1 MKRSITLILL
11 LGLSLLI
18 LAACGRQGN
27 KDRMNAQNQRND
39 SSARA
44 GVNMNDPAKN
54 VERVPVEVMPVL
66 RGDIAKYLLISSNLE
81 TEVMADVYSR
91 IQGIVEKIYKEEGQ
105 YVEKGEVMLE
115 LEAREYELSEQKARV
130 EYEQQKRNFDRLK
143 AMFEKNLLSQEEF
156 EKARYALEATE
167 IAWKQA
173 KLQLDF
179 TKVRSPITGR
189 VGQRLTKI
197 GERIQPTDKLF
208 SVVDNSQV
216 IAVVYVPEKN
226 MREVKIGQRAYITSD
241 HFAGQRFEGWVK
253 RLSPVVDPSS
263 GTFKVTVGVRNRSSI
278 LRPGMFVNVHIILD
292 THKDVVLVPKTAIVY
307 ENENMYAYVVRDSI
321 AHRVKIQPGYEDN
334 EKVEVLKDIEEGEM
348 IIVVGQAGMKDQT
361 PVRIVNVRENVLVS
375 KH

>member
-27 KDRMNAQNQRND
+27 KDRINAQNQRND

>member
-27 KDRMNAQNQRND
+27 KERMNAQNQRND

-361 PVRIVNVRENVLVS
+361 PVRIVNIRENVLVS

>member
-1 MKRSITLILL
+1 MKRSFILSFL
-11 LGLSLLI
+11 LGFSFWMI
-18 LAACGRQGN
+18 ASCGGPGN
-27 KDRMNAQNQRND
+27 KAQMEGKGQAND
-39 SSARA
+39 SSRRA
-44 GVNMNDPAKN
+44 TAKMDN
-54 VERVPVEVMPVL
+54 PDKNIERVPVEVMPVT
-66 RGDIAKYLLISSNLE
+66 RGDIAKYLLLSSNLE

-115 LEAREYELSEQKARV
+115 LEAREYELSEEKARV

-143 AMFEKNLLSQEEF
+143 AMYEKNLLSQEEF

-226 MREVKIGQRAYITSD
+226 MREVKIGQKAFITSD
-241 HFAGQRFEGWVK
+241 HFAGDRFEGWVK
-253 RLSPVVDPSS
+253 RISPVVDPAS
-263 GTFKVTVGVRNRSSI
+263 GTFKVTVGVRNRGAK
-278 LRPGMFVNVHIILD
+278 LRPGMFVNVHIIVD
-292 THKDVVLVPKTAIVY
+292 THKDVVLIPKTAIVY
-307 ENENMYAYVVRDSI
+307 ENENMYAYVVRDSVAQRI
-321 AHRVKIQPGYEDN
+321 KIEPGYEDN

-348 IIVVGQAGMKDQT
+348 VIVVGQAGMKDQT
-361 PVRIVNVRENVLVS
+361 PVRIVKVRENILAL
-375 KH
+375 KN

>member
-11 LGLSLLI
+11 LGLSLLM

>member
-361 PVRIVNVRENVLVS
+361 SVRIVNVRENVLVS